1 MLPQLPY
8 MLLGTD
14 RQEPPISSPSKIATC
29 CYCGTR
35 AALVLKGQQRH
46 ELSCSSCGAPLHNLK
61 MMPKRKL
68 SEAKAVR
75 DTVKSGGYN
84 KKKKQKKKKSLF
96 SRVLD
101 EAWDV
106 VEDIFD

>member
-8 MLLGTD
+8 MLQGID
-14 RQEPPISSPSKIATC
+14 RQESPISSPSKIATC

-35 AALVLKGQQRH
+35 AALVLKGKQRH
-46 ELSCSSCGAPLHNLK
+46 ELSCSSCGAPLHDLK
-61 MMPKRKL
+61 MVPKHKL
-68 SEAKAVR
+68 TEGKAKR
-75 DTVKSGGYN
+75 DTYKPTP
-84 KKKKQKKKKSLF
+84 QKKKKKKKGVF
-96 SRVLD
+96 ARVFD

>member
-8 MLLGTD
+8 MLQGIEGEE
-14 RQEPPISSPSKIATC
+14 RAISSPTKIATC

-35 AALVLKGQQRH
+35 AALVLKGKQRH
-46 ELSCSSCGAPLHNLK
+46 ELSCSSCGAPLHDLK
-61 MMPKRKL
+61 MVPKRKL
-68 SEAKAVR
+68 NSDKPKR
-75 DTVKSGGYN
+75 DSYKTATAYQN
-84 KKKKQKKKKSLF
+84 KKKKKKKGIF
-96 SRVLD
+96 ARVID

>member
-1 MLPQLPY
+1 MLR
-8 MLLGTD
+8 GTD
-14 RQEPPISSPSKIATC
+14 RQERPISSPSKIATC

-46 ELSCSSCGAPLHNLK
+46 ELSCSSCGAPLHDLK
-61 MMPKRKL
+61 MVPKRKL
-68 SEAKAVR
+68 TETKVKN
-75 DTVKSGGYN
+75 DTRKSTATY
-84 KKKKQKKKKSLF
+84 KKKKQKKKKSVF

-106 VEDIFD
+106 IEDIFD